1 MEQWDGTVLD
11 INATV
16 KQLGEKFGGIL
27 PLHALTGHD
36 MTHYLVER
44 QGFCSQSISKQC
56 NS

>member
-27 PLHALTGHD
+27 PLHALSGHD
-36 MTHYLVER
+36 TVSCGKARFLL
-44 QGFCSQSISKQC
+44 SKYFKTMQ
-56 NS
+56 